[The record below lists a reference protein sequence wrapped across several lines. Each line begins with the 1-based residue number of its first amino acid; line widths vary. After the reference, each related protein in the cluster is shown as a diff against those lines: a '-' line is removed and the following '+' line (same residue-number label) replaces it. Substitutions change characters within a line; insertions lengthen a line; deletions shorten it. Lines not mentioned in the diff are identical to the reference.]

1 MLKLKN
7 IYKYYKIGKEKK
19 TILDNVTLDFD
30 NKGLVLIF
38 GASGSGKSTL
48 LNIIGGNLKCDSG
61 EVWLHD
67 LCVSKLSENRLND
80 YRNGTVGMIFQD
92 YNLIDYMDVWDNVML
107 GLDKEISKTEIINL
121 LKKLNIYE
129 KRFVMV
135 NKLSGGEKQ
144 RVAIARTLVNDP
156 QIILADEPTGNL
168 DSVNGKMVMETLAN
182 IAREKLVIVVSH
194 DYHLVSNYAS
204 KIIKLSDGKCENNI
218 VKNIDNEKVVLL
230 KRKKYRHKIINLAFK
245 NLWLKK
251 GRTLV
256 TSFAISLGIVGIFT
270 VINLYN
276 NFNNEINKL
285 EADVVSIFPIVVQN
299 GDFELLSNE
308 KEIGDEKIIVKHR
321 DKYVHTNRINDK
333 YLDYIKNIHE
343 IEYLSFD
350 YNISLPVISDKHN
363 VVDNKYLKEVPS
375 IKYIDNNFDILA
387 GSNIKSRFDV
397 LLKVDSNNN
406 VDEELLGY
414 FGIDNNIS
422 YQEIIGRKMK
432 VIIND
437 NYYSLNGNLYIH
449 ETNYGSLYDKSE
461 IELTIVGIVREKTI
475 INEDTFLYYDN
486 SLIDLIVDINSK
498 SEIVFNQIESD
509 YNVLNLDLGKNE
521 MLSYLGYNTFPT
533 SVYIYV
539 GNLDNKEKV
548 IRKLDQYNSSNQ
560 KLIYVDTM
568 GEAIGLLKQ
577 FVTIIG
583 IILVAFS
590 VIAIIIS
597 FLMVGI
603 LTNVRVL
610 ERKKEIGILRSLGFS
625 RKNVRYLFNTENV
638 ILGFIAILF
647 SIIFINLI
655 REPLNGFVNN
665 YLDEVNVFDINY
677 GIFILVGIVNIF
689 IVRISSFIPAWKASK
704 MDVVSCIYNR

>member
-218 VKNIDNEKVVLL
+218 VKNIDNEKAVLL

-689 IVRISSFIPAWKASK
+689 IVRISGFIPAWKASK